1 MISEQEAKSI
11 IDYGRSQ
18 GFTQEQVFA
27 LLNKR
32 KYELE
37 KTKAQADWDKKHAEE
52 KARIEVERK
61 AAKEKEATETA
72 LEKSFT
78 FQTGVEPEEE
88 VEPIGIL
95 APEIEKTAK
104 EKNTELINQNAAEND
119 KRQSSKR

>member
-37 KTKAQADWDKKHAEE
+37 KAKVQADWEKKHAEE
-52 KARIEVERK
+52 VAKIEAERK
-61 AAKEKEATETA
+61 KAK
-72 LEKSFT
+72 
-78 FQTGVEPEEE
+78 
-88 VEPIGIL
+88 
-95 APEIEKTAK
+95 
-104 EKNTELINQNAAEND
+104 
-119 KRQSSKR
+119 